1 MKRKSRKQLRRRQAI
16 LLVIA
21 VALIGMIWSKNEL
34 SSPSVSAEL
43 TVPPNMNMNTAI
55 QQETSERYK
64 IVIDAGHGGKDP
76 GADGASGKQERAYT
90 LALSK
95 KVFDLLQ
102 QEPLFEVYMTRTDD
116 TFVDLEDRIKLAN
129 DLDAEAFVSIHG
141 NTYTDPD
148 VNGTETYYYADDS
161 IPFAQE
167 VHEHLVEATGFKDR
181 GVRKEGWKVLTQSN
195 NLAILLEVGFLT
207 NRSDEMNMLSDSH
220 QDQTAKAIVNGI
232 KAYFADREN

>member
-1 MKRKSRKQLRRRQAI
+1 MTRKSRKQLRRRQAI

-43 TVPPNMNMNTAI
+43 TDPANMNTAI
-55 QQETSERYK
+55 QQEKSQRYK

-76 GADGASGKQERAYT
+76 GAEGASGKRERSYT
-90 LALSK
+90 LELSK

-102 QEPLFEVYMTRTDD
+102 QEPMFEAYLTRTDD

-129 DLDAEAFVSIHG
+129 DLDADAFVSIHG
-141 NTYTDPD
+141 NTYTDPN
-148 VNGTETYYYADDS
+148 VSGTETYYYADDS
-161 IPFAQE
+161 IPFASE
-167 VHEHLVEATGFKDR
+167 VHEHLVEATGFRDR
-181 GVRKEGWKVLTQSN
+181 GVRKEDWKVLTQSD
-195 NLAILLEVGFLT
+195 NLAILLEVGYLT
-207 NRSDEMNMLSDSH
+207 NPSDEMNMLSDSH
-220 QDQTAKAIVNGI
+220 QDQTAKAIVKGI